1 MKSIYEIINILNYR
15 GYLRFV
21 PDEVWI
27 RYRYKQVFKKKLD
40 LHHPQTFNEK
50 MQWIKLN
57 YKNPICS
64 EMVDKIQAKKYV
76 DSILGGGYSIPTLG
90 VWDSFDKI
98 DWDLLP
104 DQFVL
109 KCNHDS
115 GGLVICRDKSKL
127 DKGAAR
133 KKIMKCL
140 KTNYF
145 WHGRE
150 WVYKNIKP
158 QILAEA
164 YMEDSGSRQLN
175 DYKFYCFNGSVKC
188 LYVSTGLENHNTAR
202 IGFYDLNFEK
212 MPFCRTDY
220 LTFEHDPK
228 KPDNFEEMIQ
238 IAERLSAGFPFLRV
252 DLYEINGKVYFSE
265 LTFIPCSGWM
275 TIEPEKWD
283 YIMGEWLK
291 LSNNYK

>member
-1 MKSIYEIINILNYR
+1 M
-15 GYLRFV
+15 
-21 PDEVWI
+21 
-27 RYRYKQVFKKKLD
+27 
-40 LHHPQTFNEK
+40 
-50 MQWIKLN
+50 
-57 YKNPICS
+57 
-64 EMVDKIQAKKYV
+64 
-76 DSILGGGYSIPTLG
+76 
-90 VWDSFDKI
+90 
-98 DWDLLP
+98 
-104 DQFVL
+104 
-109 KCNHDS
+109 
-115 GGLVICRDKSKL
+115 VICRDKSKL

-133 KKIMKCL
+133 IKIMKCL